1 MPIPDAPTDGPA
13 TGARVLVADD
23 DERVRA
29 MFATLLRATAGVVSV
44 IEAQDGAEAVEVA
57 RERRLDIAVLD
68 LNMPR
73 ADGVEAALRLR
84 ALQPSLHIALYSSD
98 PELLGQRAA
107 GLALPLFDKVDFD
120 RLRAWVER
128 QAQDASANDAGATVA
143 PLAPK
148 LDLSCS
154 LCGYGIVSRVPPAR
168 CPMCGAETVWGE
180 PPGRESRRAA
190 LR

>member
-1 MPIPDAPTDGPA
+1 MPTSDALTDGPA

-23 DERVRA
+23 DERVRT
-29 MFATLLRATAGVVSV
+29 MFATLLRAIAGVVSV
-44 IEAQDGAEAVEVA
+44 IEAQDGAEAVELA

-68 LNMPR
+68 LNMPCV
-73 ADGVEAALRLR
+73 DGVEAAIRLR
-84 ALQPSLHIALYSSD
+84 ALHPSLRIALHSSD

-107 GLALPLFDKVDFD
+107 GLGLSLFDKVDFD
-120 RLRAWVER
+120 RLHAWVER
-128 QAQDASANDAGATVA
+128 HAQDASANDAGATVA

-148 LDLSCS
+148 LDLCCS

-168 CPMCGAETVWGE
+168 CPMCGREAVWDE
-180 PPGRESRRAA
+180 PPGWALRRAA